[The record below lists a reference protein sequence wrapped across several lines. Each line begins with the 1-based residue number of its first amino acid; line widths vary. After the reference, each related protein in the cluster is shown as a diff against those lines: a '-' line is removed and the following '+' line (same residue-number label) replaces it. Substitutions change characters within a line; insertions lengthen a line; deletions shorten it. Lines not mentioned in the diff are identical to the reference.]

1 MVRKKKIIAI
11 IQARTTSIRF
21 PEKIFYK
28 LGKVSLLEFLVQRV
42 KNSNKINKVVVAIP
56 NNTANLKI
64 KKIFKNKTDVFL
76 GSENDVLDRFYSA
89 ANKYKADAIVR
100 ICGDC
105 PFVDPNVID
114 KIVSIFKE
122 KNYDYVSNT
131 IDPTFPD
138 GLDVEIFS
146 FKILKEAWLKAKTK
160 YDREHV
166 TPYMM
171 NNNNFKRYNFKYS
184 KNLSKIRLTID
195 EKKDLK
201 RINFVFNSLKNKKRF
216 GINDIDKLYNKN
228 KNVFRTDGSP
238 DRNEGGYLNSG
249 QKLWKRAYNIIPGG
263 NMLLSKRPEMF
274 APNQWPTYYSKAK
287 GCNVWDLDNTKYIDM
302 SLMSVGTNILG
313 YSNNHVNNA
322 VVKAITKSNMSS
334 LNCFEEVLLSEK
346 LIDMHPHFDMARYAR
361 SGGEANAIA
370 VRLARAASGRDKI
383 AICGYHGWHDW
394 YLSANLNTSSSQGI
408 LKDHLLPGLST
419 KGVPKNLK
427 NTVYPFK
434 YNDYKS
440 LEKICSNNNI
450 GVIKMEIFRNYP
462 PKNNFLQKVRKL
474 ASRKKI
480 VLIFDECTSGF
491 RESYGGLHLNYK
503 VYPDMCILGKA
514 LGNGFPI
521 TVVLGKKEIM
531 DNAQSSF
538 ISSTFWT
545 ERSGYVAALKTLE
558 MMEKMKSWKIIKN
571 QGKKIKN
578 MISKIAKK
586 NCIKINISGLDA
598 CPSFVFN
605 DQNKWL
611 EYKTYITQELL
622 KQKVLGANTT
632 YVSISHTDDVI
643 KLYEDR
649 LNKIFI
655 KIDKI
660 KKAGNDIKH
669 LLEGPVSHST
679 FKRLN

>member
-1 MVRKKKIIAI
+1 MVSKKKIIAI

-64 KKIFKNKTDVFL
+64 KKILKNKTDVFL

-171 NNNNFKRYNFKYS
+171 KNNNFKKYNFKYS

-322 VVKAITKSNMSS
+322 VVKAINKSNMSS

-346 LIDMHPHFDMARYAR
+346 LIDIHPHFDMARYAR

-503 VYPDMCILGKA
+503 IYPDICILGKA

-558 MMEKMKSWKIIKN
+558 IMEKMKSWKIIKN

-586 NCIKINISGLDA
+586 NCIKINTFGLDA
-598 CPSFVFN
+598 CPSFIFN

-649 LNKIFI
+649 LNKIFM

-660 KKAGNDIKH
+660 KKAGNDIKN